1 MNQISDY
8 TDEPNLST
16 NDFKPNFDLVSPEE
30 IQYFSETLLHDFEE
44 LNRKSFIFGLP
55 IPQKVAELRKW
66 MEDNLHPQLQL
77 SEIEASFF
85 HDILVIRMVIKKWR
99 KRKAR
104 IFVFVFRGWK
114 VRERSSQ
121 KCSSMWMWIDIDLV
135 ILSIPSLHANNINSF
150 SLPFNFQQISSH
162 FTSLGTKTHV
172 H

>member
-77 SEIEASFF
+77 SEIEPSFF
-85 HDILVIRMVIKKWR
+85 HDILVIRMVIKT
-99 KRKAR
+99 R
-104 IFVFVFRGWK
+104 IFVFVFRG
-114 VRERSSQ
+114 
-121 KCSSMWMWIDIDLV
+121 
-135 ILSIPSLHANNINSF
+135 
-150 SLPFNFQQISSH
+150 
-162 FTSLGTKTHV
+162 
-172 H
+172 